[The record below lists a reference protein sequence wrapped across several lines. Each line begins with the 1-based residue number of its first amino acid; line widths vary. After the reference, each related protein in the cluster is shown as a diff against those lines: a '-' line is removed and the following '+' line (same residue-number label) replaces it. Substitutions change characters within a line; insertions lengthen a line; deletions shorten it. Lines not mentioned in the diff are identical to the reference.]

1 MRKITLKAWRV
12 NAGLTQQEVA
22 ETLGITRATVQSW
35 EQYKTSPDADLALK
49 LSELYDCKLDD
60 ILFD

>member
-22 ETLGITRATVQSW
+22 ETLGVTRATVQSW
-35 EQYKTSPDADLALK
+35 EQYKTSPGADIALK
-49 LSELYDCKLDD
+49 LSELYGCKLDD